1 MDYSDYDRAT
11 TKLAEASAPQE
22 KTFPEAVSFEGW
34 EKESLKPNH
43 WVVKRL
49 VARRDA
55 SCNRESHLTELV
67 P

>member
-43 WVVKRL
+43 WVVKRPDCPTTLHL
-49 VARRDA
+49 VCGEWPRA
-55 SCNRESHLTELV
+55 
-67 P
+67 